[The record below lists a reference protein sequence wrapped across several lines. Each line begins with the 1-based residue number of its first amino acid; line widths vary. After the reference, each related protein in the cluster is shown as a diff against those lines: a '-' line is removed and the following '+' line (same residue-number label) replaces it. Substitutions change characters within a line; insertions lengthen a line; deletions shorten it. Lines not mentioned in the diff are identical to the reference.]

1 MLLLGAPA
9 VGPVSVLP
17 CLLPLLQET
26 PGLSLLHLPRR
37 MQGTQLSIPEPLLA
51 CLFFF
56 FFGLGLFLLSLWL
69 SLSLFFFFFF
79 IEFVT
84 MLLLF
89 YILAFCLLGM

>member
-56 FFGLGLFLLSLWL
+56 FWSRSISSLSLAL
-69 SLSLFFFFFF
+69 SLSFFFFFH
-79 IEFVT
+79 
-84 MLLLF
+84 
-89 YILAFCLLGM
+89 